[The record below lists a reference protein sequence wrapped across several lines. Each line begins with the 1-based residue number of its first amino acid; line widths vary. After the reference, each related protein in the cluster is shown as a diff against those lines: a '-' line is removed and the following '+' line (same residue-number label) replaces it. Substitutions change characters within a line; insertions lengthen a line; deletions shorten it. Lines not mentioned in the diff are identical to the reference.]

1 MDQILQ
7 QYSRRQCKSSVPVL
21 CPGYQVKVHQR
32 IKEGNKER
40 VQIFEG
46 MVIATGKGHGIA
58 ETFTVRKISGGIGV
72 EKVFP
77 IHAPS
82 IEKIEVL
89 RAHKVRRAKLNYL
102 RQRSGKA
109 LRLPEVALE
118 LETKTFEQPALEKE
132 VGLEVEGELAGDVA
146 QDAKGNDDAASN

>member
-1 MDQILQ
+1 MDLILQ
-7 QYSRRQCKSSVPVL
+7 QYSRRQCKAQVPVL
-21 CPGYQVKVHQR
+21 KTGYQVKVHQR

-46 MVIATGKGHGIA
+46 MVIRTGGGHGVT

-89 RAHKVRRAKLNYL
+89 RAHKVRRAKLHYL
-102 RQRSGKA
+102 RERSGKA

-118 LETKTFEQPALEKE
+118 LEYKNFEAPQTEAE
-132 VGLEVEGELAGDVA
+132 D
-146 QDAKGNDDAASN
+146 DAKKEPTVAEAKEDSSAAEEATKKA